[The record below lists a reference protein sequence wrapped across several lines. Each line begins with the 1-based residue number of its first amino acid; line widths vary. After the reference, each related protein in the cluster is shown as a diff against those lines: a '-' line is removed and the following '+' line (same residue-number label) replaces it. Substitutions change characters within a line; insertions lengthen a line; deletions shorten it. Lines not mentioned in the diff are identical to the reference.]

1 MTGWTTDV
9 WIEDRVRSHNMKGLC
24 FYRPLTSEKGE
35 YVTAHP
41 NGKDFSVEIGVY
53 EGSCGTHPND
63 IVESCFTQKFQHK
76 FGTMEEVIQFI
87 EENLGCKVQKEER

>member
-1 MTGWTTDV
+1 
-9 WIEDRVRSHNMKGLC
+9 MKGLC

-41 NGKDFSVEIGVY
+41 NGTYNGIVMQGFSVEIGVY

-63 IVESCFTQKFQHK
+63 IVESCFTQKYEQK
-76 FGTMEEVIQFI
+76 FRTMEEVIQFI
-87 EENLGCKVQKEER
+87 EENLGCRVQKEER